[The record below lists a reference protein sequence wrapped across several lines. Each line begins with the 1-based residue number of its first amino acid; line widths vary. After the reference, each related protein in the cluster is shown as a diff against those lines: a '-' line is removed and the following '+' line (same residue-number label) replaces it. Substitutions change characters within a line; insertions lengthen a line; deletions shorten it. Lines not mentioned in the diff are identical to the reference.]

1 MLLEGEYTF
10 NGPRETVWELLLDPA
25 VLVKALPGAKRL
37 EKTGDDRYEGVMRV
51 GVGPVTAAEWTAT
64 VTIKDKQPV
73 ESYAMTVDAKGTLGF
88 ARGAGTV
95 RLEEP
100 DAGSTR
106 MMYRAELQVGGKIAG
121 VGQRMLETVG
131 KMMTRQGLDALNREL
146 TTRLS

>member
-10 NGPRETVWELLLDPA
+10 NGPRETVWDLLLDPE

-37 EKTGDDRYEGVMRV
+37 EKTGEDRYEGVMRV

-64 VTIKDKQPV
+64 VTIEHKQPV
-73 ESYAMTVDAKGTLGF
+73 ESYAMSVDAKGTLGF

-95 RLEEP
+95 RLEEQ
-100 DAGSTR
+100 DAGTTR
-106 MMYRAELQVGGKIAG
+106 MIYRAELQIGGKIAG

-131 KMMTRQGLDALNREL
+131 KMMTRQGLDALDREL
-146 TTRLS
+146 TSRLS